1 MGDSNN
7 IKKGYFYALLAGASW
22 GAMGIFLKN
31 LADFGFDSMTIS
43 SFRPTVAVIA
53 YIIINLIKDPKC
65 FKTDLKGLLL
75 FAIYGVF
82 ALDGMFIAST
92 YAVKYTG
99 VATASVLLFINPII
113 VVVLSYFIFKEKFT
127 VKKFI
132 ALILA
137 IVGCCLV
144 VKAYDS
150 SAFKVNL
157 IGIIWGVTSG
167 FAVAL
172 QNILGKIGI
181 KKYSYKTHLIYSFLF
196 GAIFLWFFAP
206 PWTLVT
212 SVKDTSSLGNIIGLG
227 VVSTLVP
234 NCSIVKSLQY
244 IESGKASI
252 VASVEPVIAS
262 ILAFIIF
269 GELFEIPQLIGIVLI
284 MSSIIL
290 IQLKEKLQ
298 NDEEEKISLS
308 IRNTTN
314 DRTIED
320 MDNEIKD
327 NPNTKVKLKRPS
339 EKFKGQ
345 IVFTRE

>member
-22 GAMGIFLKN
+22 GTMGIFVKN
-31 LADFGFDSMTIS
+31 LADLGFDSMTIS

-212 SVKDTSSLGNIIGLG
+212 SVKDTSSLVNIIGLG
-227 VVSTLVP
+227 VVATLVP

-290 IQLKEKLQ
+290 IQLKEKVQ
-298 NDEEEKISLS
+298 NIEEEKMPSDIS
-308 IRNTTN
+308 NTIG
-314 DRTIED
+314 DGLIED
-320 MDNEIKD
+320 MNNEIKD
-327 NPNTKVKLKRPS
+327 NSNNKVKLKRPS

>member
-1 MGDSNN
+1 MGDSAN

-22 GAMGIFLKN
+22 GAMGIFVKN
-31 LADFGFDSMTIS
+31 LSNLGFDSMTIS

-75 FAIYGVF
+75 FAFYGVV
-82 ALDGMFIAST
+82 ALDGMFIASS

-127 VKKFI
+127 MKKFI
-132 ALILA
+132 ALVMAIL
-137 IVGCCLV
+137 GCCLV

-150 SAFKVNL
+150 TAFKLNL
-157 IGIIWGVTSG
+157 VGIIWGITSG

-212 SVKDTSSLGNIIGLG
+212 SIKDSSTLLNVLGLG
-227 VVSTLVP
+227 IIATLIP
-234 NCSIVKSLQY
+234 NCSIVKCLQY

-252 VASVEPVIAS
+252 VASIEPVVAS

-269 GELFEIPQLIGIVLI
+269 GEMFEIPQLIGMVMI
-284 MSSIIL
+284 MSSIVL
-290 IQLKEKLQ
+290 VQLKDKLQ
-298 NDEEEKISLS
+298 NTEEEKVP
-308 IRNTTN
+308 T
-314 DRTIED
+314 TIETTSSD
-320 MDNEIKD
+320 EVVDGITAELTDDAKQ
-327 NPNTKVKLKRPS
+327 KLKS
-339 EKFKGQ
+339 QNEKFRGN
-345 IVFTRE
+345 VALNRE